1 MKILVVDDDRL
12 SRRIIE
18 RFLESLGYLVVT
30 AENGEAAL
38 IILQQEIDI
47 SVVITDWMMPVMD
60 GLELCRR
67 ARDFKWKRY
76 LNIILLTSRGEKE
89 DLIEGLNAGA
99 DAFVSKPLNFAEL
112 QAHLMV
118 AERTLDLEQ
127 KLSMQ
132 LDELILAHHQL
143 QEAHAKIEEIAHMDE
158 LTGLFNRRHIMQC
171 LSDEFAR
178 AKRYSSP
185 VSIFIMDLDH
195 FKIVNDSHGHPAG
208 DAVLREAGRILRE
221 AIRETDI
228 IGRYGGEEF
237 LGILPETET
246 KGAVILAERI
256 CQGFQ
261 SFPFPVSNSEHIQV
275 TVSLGV
281 SSFQPEQHDSDAL
294 LFEADQALYDAKKA
308 GRNRVCTR

>member
-18 RFLESLGYLVVT
+18 RFLESLGYAVVT
-30 AENGEAAL
+30 AENGAMAL
-38 IILQQEIDI
+38 TILQQETDI
-47 SVVITDWMMPVMD
+47 AVVITDWMMPVMD
-60 GLELCRR
+60 GLELCRHAR
-67 ARDFKWKRY
+67 AFQWERY

-99 DAFVSKPLNFAEL
+99 DAFVSKPLNFAEI
-112 QAHLMV
+112 QAHLKV
-118 AERTLDLEQ
+118 AERTLELEQ

-143 QEAHAKIEEIAHMDE
+143 QEAHAKIEEIARMDE

-171 LSDEFAR
+171 LSAEFTR
-178 AKRYSSP
+178 AKRYSSEL
-185 VSIFIMDLDH
+185 SIFIIDLDH
-195 FKIVNDSHGHPAG
+195 FKIINDSYGHPVG
-208 DAVLREAGRILRE
+208 DQVLRETGRLLRE

-228 IGRYGGEEF
+228 MGRYGGEEF
-237 LGILPETET
+237 LGILPETGT

-256 CQGFQ
+256 CQSFRSFQ
-261 SFPFPVSNSEHIQV
+261 CPVSNDEHVQV
-275 TVSLGV
+275 TVSLGIA
-281 SSFQPEQHDSDAL
+281 SIQSEQQESDEL
-294 LFEADQALYDAKKA
+294 LIQADQALYDAKKA